1 MSANASPAEIIL
13 ACFSVSIAA
22 MILTGVGC
30 SINNHIRRR
39 RGLRGFLDSPSNV
52 RAHRRRTMSRAARRR
67 EKGLS
72 AYEVEIY
79 CPEIIYKGP
88 LETPLLFWEE
98 DEEVLTPTQVEQKAY
113 LEPPSPVATKEQL
126 ALEEKV
132 VDNVDVVYRTTSWFT
147 ECERNSEAE
156 TTGARTER
164 LKYYFLGQHILP
176 DGVCAVC
183 LEVVEKDGHLR
194 LLPCGHAFHVHCIT
208 HWLSYGTRCPL
219 CNETVRLT
227 DHERTRSGSTQ
238 HLSSVQLNSGNVD
251 SSPQTLPLFM
261 AAGHTVYNTQPNR
274 EQIQSV
280 QDPETISKEVVM
292 QSFERIRLRLYER
305 YLERQQK
312 THLPRTK
319 SLDAVVVD
327 GEVSQTRSV
336 ETRL

>member
-1 MSANASPAEIIL
+1 
-13 ACFSVSIAA
+13 

-39 RGLRGFLDSPSNV
+39 RGLRGFLDPSATT
-52 RAHRRRTMSRAARRR
+52 RTRRRRTLSRAARRK

-98 DEEVLTPTQVEQKAY
+98 DEEVLTPTQVEEKTL
-113 LEPPSPVATKEQL
+113 LEPPSPIATKEEL
-126 ALEEKV
+126 SLEDKGN
-132 VDNVDVVYRTTSWFT
+132 DHDDSYKATSWFADSD
-147 ECERNSEAE
+147 RNSDTE
-156 TTGARTER
+156 TTQVRAKR
-164 LKYYFLGQHILP
+164 LKFYFLGQHILP

-183 LEVVEKDGHLR
+183 LEVVEKDSHLR

-219 CNETVRLT
+219 CNETVRLS
-227 DHERTRSGSTQ
+227 DHGRNSSSSTQ
-238 HLSSVQLNSGNVD
+238 QLHSVRVISGNNN

-261 AAGHTVYNTQPNR
+261 AVGHTVNTPQPNR
-274 EQIQSV
+274 EHNIQSI

-312 THLPRTK
+312 AQPALK
-319 SLDAVVVD
+319 ESLDAIVVD
-327 GEVSQTRSV
+327 GEASRMRSSP
-336 ETRL
+336 